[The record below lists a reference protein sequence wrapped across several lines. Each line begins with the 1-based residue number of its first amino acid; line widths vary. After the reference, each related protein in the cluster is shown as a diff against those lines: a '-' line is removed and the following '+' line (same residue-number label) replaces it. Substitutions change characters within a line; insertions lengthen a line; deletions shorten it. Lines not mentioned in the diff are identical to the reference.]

1 MTLRILI
8 IDDEELARQRIRRLL
23 AREEDVEVIGEACD
37 GAQAVDSIRS
47 LRPDLVFLDVQ
58 MPEVDGFAV
67 LERLRPH
74 PPPAVVFVT
83 AHDDYAVRAFE
94 VHAVDYLRKPFD
106 AVRFKEAFSRARR
119 RLAGAAAEE
128 RARKLDA
135 LLAQVEA
142 QPPRSRERLMV
153 RSDGRLYFVRIDD
166 IDWVEAAGNY
176 VKLHVGRDTHL
187 MRETMA
193 GIEKMLDSS
202 RFLRIHRSAIVNL
215 DRVREMQPWFS
226 GEYTVILRDG
236 TQLRL
241 SRVYRDRLET
251 WMHGPRG

>member
-1 MTLRILI
+1 MTLRVLI

-23 AREEDVEVIGEACD
+23 TREDDVEVIGEACD
-37 GAQAVDSIRS
+37 GAQAVESIRS
-47 LRPDLVFLDVQ
+47 LQPDLVFLDVQ

-193 GIEKMLDSS
+193 GIEKILDSS

-251 WMHGPRG
+251 WMHGPGG

>member
-1 MTLRILI
+1 MTLRVLI
-8 IDDEELARQRIRRLL
+8 VDDEELARQRIRRLL
-23 AREEDVEVIGEACD
+23 TREEEVEVIGEACD
-37 GAQAVDSIRS
+37 GERAVESIRS
-47 LRPDLVFLDVQ
+47 LEPDLVFLDVL
-58 MPEVDGFAV
+58 MPEVVGFAV
-67 LERLRPH
+67 LERLGPH

-106 AVRFKEAFSRARR
+106 AVRFKDAFSRARR

-142 QPPRSRERLMV
+142 QPPRSRERLLV

-187 MRETMA
+187 MRETMS
-193 GIEKMLDSS
+193 GIEKMLDPS
-202 RFLRIHRSAIVNL
+202 RFLRSHRSAIVNL

>member
-1 MTLRILI
+1 MTLRVLI
-8 IDDEELARQRIRRLL
+8 VDDEEIARQRIRRLL
-23 AREEDVEVIGEACD
+23 ARESEVDVIGEASD
-37 GAQAVDSIRS
+37 GAQAVESIRS
-47 LRPDLVFLDVQ
+47 LTPDLVFLDVQ
-58 MPEVDGFAV
+58 MPEVDGFEV
-67 LERLRPH
+67 LERLRPD
-74 PPPAVVFVT
+74 PVPAVVFVT

-119 RLAGAAAEE
+119 RVAGADVEE
-128 RARKLDA
+128 RSRKLDA
-135 LLAQVEA
+135 LLAQVESH
-142 QPPRSRERLMV
+142 PPKSRERLMV

-193 GIEKMLDSS
+193 GIEKMLDPS

-251 WMHGPRG
+251 WMHGPRA

>member
-1 MTLRILI
+1 MTVRVLI
-8 IDDEELARQRIRRLL
+8 VDDEELARQRLQRLL
-23 AREEDVEVIGEACD
+23 AAETDVEIIGEASD
-37 GAQAVDSIRS
+37 GVQAVDSIRR
-47 LRPDLVFLDVQ
+47 LMPDLVFLDVQ

-67 LERLRPH
+67 LERLRPR
-74 PPPAVVFVT
+74 PAPAIIFVT
-83 AHDDYAVRAFE
+83 AHDDYALRAFD

-106 AVRFKEAFSRARR
+106 AARFKEAFARARQ
-119 RLAGAAAEE
+119 RLAGVGAEDQ
-128 RARKLDA
+128 ARKIDA

-153 RSDGRLYFVRIDD
+153 RTDGRLYFVRIDD
-166 IDWVEAAGNY
+166 IDWIEAAGNY

-187 MRETMA
+187 MRETMM
-193 GIEKMLDSS
+193 GIEKMLDPT

-241 SRVYRDRLET
+241 SRVYRERLET
-251 WMHGPRG
+251 WMHGPRQ

>member
-1 MTLRILI
+1 MTLRVLI
-8 IDDEELARQRIRRLL
+8 VDDEELARQRIRRLL
-23 AREEDVEVIGEACD
+23 AREDEVEVIGEACD
-37 GAQAVDSIRS
+37 GEHAVESIRS
-47 LRPDLVFLDVQ
+47 LEPDLVFLDVQ

-106 AVRFKEAFSRARR
+106 AVRFREAFSRARR
-119 RLAGAAAEE
+119 RLAGAAAED

-142 QPPRSRERLMV
+142 QPPRSRERLML

-187 MRETMA
+187 MRETMS
-193 GIEKMLDSS
+193 GIEKMLDPS

-251 WMHGPRG
+251 WMHGPRA

>member
-1 MTLRILI
+1 MTVRVLI
-8 IDDEELARQRIRRLL
+8 VDDEDLARQRLQRLL
-23 AREEDVEVIGEACD
+23 ATERDVEVIGEAAD
-37 GAQAVDSIRS
+37 GVQAVDAIRR
-47 LRPDLVFLDVQ
+47 LVPDLVFLDVQ

-67 LERLRPH
+67 LERLRPR
-74 PPPAVVFVT
+74 PAPAIIFVT
-83 AHDDYAVRAFE
+83 AHDDYALRAFD

-106 AVRFKEAFSRARR
+106 AARFREAFSRARQ
-119 RLAGAAAEE
+119 RLAGAGADDQ
-128 RARKLDA
+128 ARKIDA

-153 RSDGRLYFVRIDD
+153 RTDGRLYFVRIDD
-166 IDWVEAAGNY
+166 IDWIEAAGNY
-176 VKLHVGRDTHL
+176 VKLHVGRETHL
-187 MRETMA
+187 MRETMM
-193 GIEKMLDSS
+193 GIEKMLDPT

-241 SRVYRDRLET
+241 SRVYRDRLES
-251 WMHGPRG
+251 WMHGPRQ

>member
-8 IDDEELARQRIRRLL
+8 VDDEELARQRIRRLL
-23 AREEDVEVIGEACD
+23 AREEEVEVIGEACD
-37 GAQAVDSIRS
+37 GQHAVESIRS
-47 LRPDLVFLDVQ
+47 LEPDLVFLDVQ

-67 LERLRPH
+67 LERLRPD

-106 AVRFKEAFSRARR
+106 AIRFKEAFSRARR
-119 RLAGAAAEE
+119 RLAGAEVEE

-187 MRETMA
+187 MRETMS
-193 GIEKMLDSS
+193 GIEKMLDPS

-251 WMHGPRG
+251 WMHGPRE

>member
-1 MTLRILI
+1 MTLRVLI
-8 IDDEELARQRIRRLL
+8 VDDEEVARQRVRRLL
-23 AREEDVEVIGEACD
+23 AREQDVEIVGEASD
-37 GAQAVDSIRS
+37 GIQAVESIRALS
-47 LRPDLVFLDVQ
+47 PDLVFLDVQ
-58 MPEVDGFAV
+58 MPEVDGFEV
-67 LERLRPH
+67 LERLRPD
-74 PPPAVVFVT
+74 PVPEVVFVT
-83 AHDDYAVRAFE
+83 AYDDYAVRAFE

-106 AVRFKEAFSRARR
+106 ATRFREAFARARR
-119 RLAGAAAEE
+119 RLASAEAE
-128 RARKLDA
+128 ARARKLDA
-135 LLAQVEA
+135 LLAQIQA

-153 RSDGRLYFVRIDD
+153 RADGRLYFVRVDD

-176 VKLHVGRDTHL
+176 VKLHVGRETHL

-193 GIEKMLDSS
+193 GIEALLDPS

-251 WMHGPRG
+251 WMHGPR

>member
-1 MTLRILI
+1 MTLRVLI
-8 IDDEELARQRIRRLL
+8 VDDEELARQRLRRLL
-23 AREEDVEVIGEACD
+23 EVEEDVEVIGEASD
-37 GAQAVDSIRS
+37 GRQAVESIRA

-67 LERLRPH
+67 LDRLRPNVS
-74 PPPAVVFVT
+74 PAVVFVT
-83 AHDDYAVRAFE
+83 AYDDYALRAFDA
-94 VHAVDYLRKPFD
+94 HAVDYLRKPFD
-106 AVRFKEAFSRARR
+106 ATRFQEAFARARR
-119 RLAGAAAEE
+119 RLAGAEAEDRIRRLE
-128 RARKLDA
+128 A
-135 LLAQVEA
+135 LLTQIAARPQ
-142 QPPRSRERLMV
+142 RSRDRLMV
-153 RSDGRLYFVRIDD
+153 RSDGRLYFIRLDD
-166 IDWVEAAGNY
+166 IDWIEAAGNY

-241 SRVYRDRLET
+241 SRVYRDRLES
-251 WMHGPRG
+251 WMHGPAA

>member
-1 MTLRILI
+1 MTVRVMIV
-8 IDDEELARQRIRRLL
+8 DDEELARQRIRRLL
-23 AREEDVEVIGEACD
+23 AREEDVEVVGEASD
-37 GAQAVDSIRS
+37 GMQAVESIRS
-47 LRPDLVFLDVQ
+47 LVPDLVFLDVQ

-67 LERLRPH
+67 LERLRPQLA
-74 PPPAVVFVT
+74 PAIVFVT
-83 AHDDYAVRAFE
+83 AHDEHALRAFD

-106 AVRFKEAFSRARR
+106 ALRFKEAFSRARR
-119 RLAGAAAEE
+119 RLAGAEAEE

-135 LLAQVEA
+135 LLGQVEA
-142 QPPRSRERLMV
+142 RPPRARERLMV
-153 RSDGRLYFVRIDD
+153 RSDGRLYFVRVDD
-166 IDWVEAAGNY
+166 IDWIEAAGNY

-193 GIEKMLDSS
+193 GIEKLLDSS

-251 WMHGPRG
+251 WMHGPRA

>member
-1 MTLRILI
+1 MTLRVMIV
-8 IDDEELARQRIRRLL
+8 DDEELARQRIRRLL
-23 AREEDVEVIGEACD
+23 AREADVEVVGEASD
-37 GAQAVDSIRS
+37 GVQAVESIQS
-47 LRPDLVFLDVQ
+47 LAPDLVFLDVQ

-67 LERLRPH
+67 LERLRPNGA
-74 PPPAVVFVT
+74 PAVVFVT
-83 AHDDYAVRAFE
+83 AHDDYALRAFD

-106 AVRFKEAFSRARR
+106 ATRFREAFARARH
-119 RLAGAAAEE
+119 RLAGAEAEE
-128 RARKLDA
+128 RARTLDA
-135 LLAQVEA
+135 LLRQVRS

-153 RSDGRLYFVRIDD
+153 RSDGRLYFVRVDD

-193 GIEKMLDSS
+193 GIEKMLDPS

>member
-8 IDDEELARQRIRRLL
+8 VDDEELARQRIRRLL
-23 AREEDVEVIGEACD
+23 AREEEVEVIGEACD
-37 GAQAVDSIRS
+37 GHHAVESIRS
-47 LRPDLVFLDVQ
+47 LEPDLVFLDVQ

-67 LERLRPH
+67 LERLRPD

-106 AVRFKEAFSRARR
+106 AIRFKEAFSRARR
-119 RLAGAAAEE
+119 RLAGAEVEE

-142 QPPRSRERLMV
+142 QPPRSRQRLMV

-187 MRETMA
+187 MRETMS
-193 GIEKMLDSS
+193 GIEKMLDPS

-251 WMHGPRG
+251 WMHGPRE

>member
-1 MTLRILI
+1 MTLRVLI

-23 AREEDVEVIGEACD
+23 AREEDVEVVGEASD
-37 GAQAVDSIRS
+37 GAQAVESIRS
-47 LRPDLVFLDVQ
+47 LGPDLVFLDVQ

-67 LERLRPH
+67 LERLRPS
-74 PPPAVVFVT
+74 PAPAVVFVT

-106 AVRFKEAFSRARR
+106 AARFREAFSRARGR
-119 RLAGAAAEE
+119 VAGAGAEE
-128 RARKLDA
+128 RARRLEA
-135 LLAQVEA
+135 LLAQVETH
-142 QPPRSRERLMV
+142 PPKSRERFMV

-176 VKLHVGRDTHL
+176 VKLHVGRETHL

-193 GIEKMLDSS
+193 GIEKMLDPS

>member
-1 MTLRILI
+1 MTLRVLI
-8 IDDEELARQRIRRLL
+8 VDDEEVARQRVRRLL
-23 AREEDVEVIGEACD
+23 AREQDVEIVGEAAD
-37 GAQAVDSIRS
+37 GVQAVESIRALS
-47 LRPDLVFLDVQ
+47 PDLVFLDVQ

-67 LERLRPH
+67 LEQLRPQAV
-74 PPPAVVFVT
+74 PEVVFVT
-83 AHDDYAVRAFE
+83 AYDDYALRAFE

-106 AVRFKEAFSRARR
+106 ATRFKEAFARARR
-119 RLAGAAAEE
+119 RLATAQAEE

-135 LLAQVEA
+135 LLAQIQA

-153 RSDGRLYFVRIDD
+153 RADGRLYFVRVDD
-166 IDWVEAAGNY
+166 IDWIEAAGNY
-176 VKLHVGRDTHL
+176 VKLHVGRETHL

-193 GIEKMLDSS
+193 GIEALLDPS

-251 WMHGPRG
+251 WMHGPR

>member
-1 MTLRILI
+1 MTLRVMIV
-8 IDDEELARQRIRRLL
+8 DDEELARQRIRRLL
-23 AREEDVEVIGEACD
+23 AREADVEVVGEASD
-37 GAQAVDSIRS
+37 GIQAVESIHS
-47 LRPDLVFLDVQ
+47 LAPDLVFLDVQ

-74 PPPAVVFVT
+74 GTPAVVFVT
-83 AHDDYAVRAFE
+83 AHDDYALRAFD

-106 AVRFKEAFSRARR
+106 ATRFREAFARARR
-119 RLAGAAAEE
+119 RLAGAEAEE
-128 RARKLDA
+128 RARALDA
-135 LLAQVEA
+135 LLDQIRS

-153 RSDGRLYFVRIDD
+153 RSDGRLYFVRVDD

-176 VKLHVGRDTHL
+176 VKLHVGRETHL

-193 GIEKMLDSS
+193 GIEKMLDPS

-251 WMHGPRG
+251 WIHGPRE

>member
-1 MTLRILI
+1 MTLRVLI
-8 IDDEELARQRIRRLL
+8 VDDEELARQRIRRLL
-23 AREEDVEVIGEACD
+23 AREEEVEVIGEASD
-37 GAQAVDSIRS
+37 GERAVESIRS
-47 LRPDLVFLDVQ
+47 LEPDLVFLDVQ

-67 LERLRPH
+67 LERLRPA

-187 MRETMA
+187 MRETMS
-193 GIEKMLDSS
+193 GIEKMLDAS

>member
-1 MTLRILI
+1 MTVRVLI
-8 IDDEELARQRIRRLL
+8 VDDEELARQRLQRLL
-23 AREEDVEVIGEACD
+23 AAEKDVEVIGEASD
-37 GAQAVDSIRS
+37 GVQAVESIRR
-47 LRPDLVFLDVQ
+47 LMPDLVFLDVQ

-67 LERLRPH
+67 LERLRPR
-74 PPPAVVFVT
+74 PAPAIIFVT
-83 AHDDYAVRAFE
+83 AHDDYALRAFD

-106 AVRFKEAFSRARR
+106 AARFKEAFARARQ
-119 RLAGAAAEE
+119 RLAGSGAADQ
-128 RARKLDA
+128 ARKIDA

-153 RSDGRLYFVRIDD
+153 RTDGRLYFVRIDD
-166 IDWVEAAGNY
+166 IDWIEAAGNY

-187 MRETMA
+187 MRETMM
-193 GIEKMLDSS
+193 GIEKMLDPT

-241 SRVYRDRLET
+241 SRVYRERLES
-251 WMHGPRG
+251 WMHGPRQ

>member
-1 MTLRILI
+1 MTVRVMIV
-8 IDDEELARQRIRRLL
+8 DDEELARQRIRRLL
-23 AREEDVEVIGEACD
+23 AREEGVEVVGEASD
-37 GAQAVDSIRS
+37 GMQAVESIRS
-47 LRPDLVFLDVQ
+47 LVPDLVFLDVQ

-67 LERLRPH
+67 LERLRPQLA
-74 PPPAVVFVT
+74 PAVVFVT
-83 AHDDYAVRAFE
+83 AHDEHALRAFD

-119 RLAGAAAEE
+119 RLAGTEAEE

-135 LLAQVEA
+135 LLGQVEA
-142 QPPRSRERLMV
+142 RPPRARERLMV
-153 RSDGRLYFVRIDD
+153 RSDGRLYFVRVDD
-166 IDWVEAAGNY
+166 IDWIEAAGNY

-193 GIEKMLDSS
+193 GIEKLLDSS

-251 WMHGPRG
+251 WMHGPRE

>member
-1 MTLRILI
+1 MMLRVLI
-8 IDDEELARQRIRRLL
+8 VDDEELARQRLRRLL
-23 AREEDVEVIGEACD
+23 DAEADVEIVGEAGD
-37 GAQAVDSIRS
+37 GRAAVDAIQRHA
-47 LRPDLVFLDVQ
+47 PDLVFLDVQ

-74 PPPAVVFVT
+74 PLPAVVFVT
-83 AHDDYAVRAFE
+83 AFDDYALRAFD

-106 AVRFKEAFSRARR
+106 ATRFHEAFTRARSR
-119 RLAGAAAEE
+119 IAGAGAEE
-128 RARKLDA
+128 RVRTLEA
-135 LLAQVEA
+135 LLAQLESH
-142 QPPRSRERLMV
+142 PPRSRDRIMI
-153 RSDGRLYFVRIDD
+153 RSDGRMYFVRTDD

-176 VKLHVGRDTHL
+176 VKLHVDRDTHL
-187 MRETMA
+187 LRETMT
-193 GIEKMLDSS
+193 GMEKMLDPS

-251 WMHGPRG
+251 WMHGPR

>member
-1 MTLRILI
+1 MTLRVLI
-8 IDDEELARQRIRRLL
+8 VDDEELARQRIRRLL
-23 AREEDVEVIGEACD
+23 ASENDVEVIGEACD
-37 GAQAVDSIRS
+37 GTQAVEAIRS
-47 LRPDLVFLDVQ
+47 LVPDLIFLDVQ

-67 LERLRPH
+67 LERLRPE
-74 PPPAVVFVT
+74 PAPAVVFVT

-106 AVRFKEAFSRARR
+106 AARFREAFSRARR
-119 RLAGAAAEE
+119 RLAGADAEE
-128 RARKLDA
+128 RARRLDA
-135 LLAQVEA
+135 LLTQVEA
-142 QPPRSRERLMV
+142 HPPRSRERLMV

-166 IDWVEAAGNY
+166 IDCVEAAGNY

-193 GIEKMLDSS
+193 GIEKLLDPS

-251 WMHGPRG
+251 WMHGPRS

>member
-1 MTLRILI
+1 MTLRVLI
-8 IDDEELARQRIRRLL
+8 VDDEELARQRLQRLL
-23 AREEDVEVIGEACD
+23 AREDDVEVVGEASD
-37 GAQAVDSIRS
+37 GVQAVESIRA
-47 LRPDLVFLDVQ
+47 LAPDLVFLDVQ
-58 MPEVDGFAV
+58 MPEVDGFGV
-67 LERLRPH
+67 LERLRPQR
-74 PPPAVVFVT
+74 PPAVVFVT
-83 AHDDYAVRAFE
+83 AHDDYALRAFE

-106 AVRFKEAFSRARR
+106 AMRFKEAFARARD
-119 RLAGAAAEE
+119 RLAGAEVEE

-166 IDWVEAAGNY
+166 IDWIEAAGNY

-193 GIEKMLDSS
+193 GIEKLLDPS

-251 WMHGPRG
+251 WMHGPR

>member
-1 MTLRILI
+1 MTLRVLI
-8 IDDEELARQRIRRLL
+8 VDDEDVARQRVRRLL
-23 AREEDVEVIGEACD
+23 AREQDVEIVGEASD
-37 GAQAVDSIRS
+37 GVQAVESIRTLS
-47 LRPDLVFLDVQ
+47 PDLVFLDVQ

-74 PPPAVVFVT
+74 AVPEVVFVT
-83 AHDDYAVRAFE
+83 AYDDYALRAFE

-106 AVRFKEAFSRARR
+106 ATRFKEAFARARR
-119 RLAGAAAEE
+119 RLASAQADE

-135 LLAQVEA
+135 LLAQIQA

-153 RSDGRLYFVRIDD
+153 RADGRLYFVRVDD
-166 IDWVEAAGNY
+166 IDWIEAAGNY
-176 VKLHVGRDTHL
+176 VKLHVGRETHL

-193 GIEKMLDSS
+193 GIEALLDPS

-251 WMHGPRG
+251 WMHGPR

>member
-1 MTLRILI
+1 MTLRVMIV
-8 IDDEELARQRIRRLL
+8 DDEELARQRIRRLL
-23 AREEDVEVIGEACD
+23 AREADVEVVGEASD
-37 GAQAVDSIRS
+37 GVQAVESIQS
-47 LRPDLVFLDVQ
+47 LAPDLVFLDVQ

-67 LERLRPH
+67 LERLRPNGA
-74 PPPAVVFVT
+74 PAVVFVT
-83 AHDDYAVRAFE
+83 AHDDYALRAFD

-106 AVRFKEAFSRARR
+106 ATRFREAFARARR
-119 RLAGAAAEE
+119 RLAGAEAEE
-128 RARKLDA
+128 RARTLEA
-135 LLAQVEA
+135 LLSQIRS

-153 RSDGRLYFVRIDD
+153 RSDGRLYFVRVDD

-193 GIEKMLDSS
+193 GIEKMLDPS

-241 SRVYRDRLET
+241 SRIYRDRLET
-251 WMHGPRG
+251 WIHGPRE

>member
-1 MTLRILI
+1 MTVRVLI
-8 IDDEELARQRIRRLL
+8 VDDEELARQRLHRLL
-23 AREEDVEVIGEACD
+23 AAEQDVEVIGEAPD
-37 GAQAVDSIRS
+37 GVQAVDAIRR
-47 LRPDLVFLDVQ
+47 LMPDLVFLDVQ

-67 LERLRPH
+67 LERLRPQ
-74 PPPAVVFVT
+74 PPPAIIFVT
-83 AHDDYAVRAFE
+83 AHDDYALRAFD

-106 AVRFKEAFSRARR
+106 AARFKEAFARARQ
-119 RLAGAAAEE
+119 RLAGSGAADQ
-128 RARKLDA
+128 ARKIDA

-153 RSDGRLYFVRIDD
+153 RTDGRLYFVRIDD
-166 IDWVEAAGNY
+166 IDWIEAAGNY

-187 MRETMA
+187 MRETMM
-193 GIEKMLDSS
+193 GIEKMLDPT

-241 SRVYRDRLET
+241 SRVYRERLET
-251 WMHGPRG
+251 WMHGPRQ

>member
-1 MTLRILI
+1 MTLRVLI

-23 AREEDVEVIGEACD
+23 AREEDVEVVGEASD
-37 GAQAVDSIRS
+37 GAQAVESIRS
-47 LRPDLVFLDVQ
+47 LGPDLVFLDVQ

-67 LERLRPH
+67 LERLRPS
-74 PPPAVVFVT
+74 PVPAVVFVT

-106 AVRFKEAFSRARR
+106 AARFREAFSRARGR
-119 RLAGAAAEE
+119 VAGAGAEE
-128 RARKLDA
+128 RARRLEA
-135 LLAQVEA
+135 LLAQVETH
-142 QPPRSRERLMV
+142 PPKSRERFMV

-193 GIEKMLDSS
+193 GIEKMLDPS

>member
-1 MTLRILI
+1 MTVRVLI
-8 IDDEELARQRIRRLL
+8 VDDEELARQRLQRLL
-23 AREEDVEVIGEACD
+23 AAEEDVEVIGEASD
-37 GAQAVDSIRS
+37 GVQALDSIRR
-47 LRPDLVFLDVQ
+47 LTPDLVFLDVQ

-67 LERLRPH
+67 LERLRPR
-74 PPPAVVFVT
+74 PAPAIIFVT
-83 AHDDYAVRAFE
+83 AHDDYALRAFD

-106 AVRFKEAFSRARR
+106 AARFKEAFSRARQ
-119 RLAGAAAEE
+119 RLAGSGAEDQ
-128 RARKLDA
+128 ARKIDA
-135 LLAQVEA
+135 LLAQVES

-153 RSDGRLYFVRIDD
+153 RTDGRLYFVRIDD
-166 IDWVEAAGNY
+166 IDWIEAAGNY

-187 MRETMA
+187 MRETMT
-193 GIEKMLDSS
+193 GIEKMLDPT

-251 WMHGPRG
+251 WMHGPR